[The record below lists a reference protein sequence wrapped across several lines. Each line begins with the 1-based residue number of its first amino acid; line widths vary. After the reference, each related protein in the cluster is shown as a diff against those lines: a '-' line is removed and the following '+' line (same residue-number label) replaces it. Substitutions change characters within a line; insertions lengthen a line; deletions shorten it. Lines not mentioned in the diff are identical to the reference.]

1 MLARLLTSPI
11 SFASQMSFSLL
22 VFDDTAATPVDKPF
36 HAVFPMDV
44 AQVRVSHMRCGC
56 EKFNFILKKVLH
68 PVQSGR
74 YHRDFSHLISPVW
87 AAVPLPVPGK
97 MLNTPQIIRTMI
109 LNKLACFTGRKQ
121 ILLHSAQ

>member
-1 MLARLLTSPI
+1 MLVHLLMSTI
-11 SFASQMSFSLL
+11 SFASQLSFSLL
-22 VFDDTAATPVDKPF
+22 AFDETAATPVDKPF

-74 YHRDFSHLISPVW
+74 YHRDFSH
-87 AAVPLPVPGK
+87 
-97 MLNTPQIIRTMI
+97 
-109 LNKLACFTGRKQ
+109 F
-121 ILLHSAQ
+121 